1 MVFEK
6 NAVYPVSALQR
17 NSREVREAAKEKL
30 LRITEN
36 GASAYV
42 FCSEE
47 VLERTIDQAVEEA
60 LYERECLEAI
70 ERGEEAIEHGDCMCG
85 LENLRKRVAA
95 VHNPGAFVDKK

>member
-6 NAVYPVSALQR
+6 DAVFPVSALQK
-17 NSREVREAAKEKL
+17 NQREVREAARRKM

-36 GASAYV
+36 GSSAYV

-47 VLERTIDQAVEEA
+47 VLARTIDQAVEDA

-70 ERGEEAIEHGDCMCG
+70 ERGEEDIAAGRSVTGADAFKAAVA
-85 LENLRKRVAA
+85 NRRKRVA
-95 VHNPGAFVDKK
+95 

>member
-1 MVFEK
+1 MVFES

-17 NSREVREAAKEKL
+17 NQREVREAAKEKL

-47 VLERTIDQAVEEA
+47 ILERTIQQAVDEA
-60 LYERECLEAI
+60 LYERACLEAI
-70 ERGEEAIEHGDCMCG
+70 ERGEEDITAGRV
-85 LENLRKRVAA
+85 LRGASELRDAVRASRMQVA
-95 VHNPGAFVDKK
+95 

>member
-6 NAVYPVSALQR
+6 NAVYPVGALQR
-17 NSREVREAAKEKL
+17 NSREVRDAAKEKL

-36 GASAYV
+36 GASAYI

-47 VLERTIDQAVEEA
+47 VLERTINQAVEEA

-70 ERGEEAIEHGDCMCG
+70 ERGDCMCG
-85 LENLRKRVAA
+85 LDNLKKRATA
-95 VHNPGAFVDKK
+95 VRNSGAFVDKK

>member
-17 NSREVREAAKEKL
+17 NSREVRDAVKEKL

-36 GASAYV
+36 GASAYI

-47 VLERTIDQAVEEA
+47 VLERTINQAVEEA

-70 ERGEEAIEHGDCMCG
+70 ERGDCMCG
-85 LENLRKRVAA
+85 LDNLKKRATA
-95 VHNPGAFVDKK
+95 VRNSGAFVDKK

>member
-17 NSREVREAAKEKL
+17 NSREVRDAAKEKL

-36 GASAYV
+36 GASAYI

-47 VLERTIDQAVEEA
+47 VLERTINQAVEEA

-70 ERGEEAIEHGDCMCG
+70 ERGDCMCG
-85 LENLRKRVAA
+85 FDNLKKRATA
-95 VHNPGAFVDKK
+95 VRNSGAFVDKK

>member
-17 NSREVREAAKEKL
+17 NSREVRDAAKEKL

-36 GASAYV
+36 GASAYI

-47 VLERTIDQAVEEA
+47 VLERTINQAVEEA

-70 ERGEEAIEHGDCMCG
+70 ERGDCMCG
-85 LENLRKRVAA
+85 LDNLKKRATA
-95 VHNPGAFVDKK
+95 VRNSVAFVDKK

>member
-17 NSREVREAAKEKL
+17 NSREVRDAAKEKL

-36 GASAYV
+36 GASAYI

-47 VLERTIDQAVEEA
+47 VLERTINQAVEEA
-60 LYERECLEAI
+60 LYERECLEAV
-70 ERGEEAIEHGDCMCG
+70 ERGDCMCG
-85 LENLRKRVAA
+85 LDNLKKRATA
-95 VHNPGAFVDKK
+95 VRNSGAFVDKK

>member
-17 NSREVREAAKEKL
+17 NSREVRDAAKEKL

-36 GASAYV
+36 GASAYI

-47 VLERTIDQAVEEA
+47 VLERTINQAVEEA

-70 ERGEEAIEHGDCMCG
+70 ERGDCMCG
-85 LENLRKRVAA
+85 LDNLKKRATA
-95 VHNPGAFVDKK
+95 VRNSGAFVDKM

>member
-6 NAVYPVSALQR
+6 NAVYPVRALQR
-17 NSREVREAAKEKL
+17 NSREVRDAAKEKL

-36 GASAYV
+36 GASAYI

-47 VLERTIDQAVEEA
+47 VLERTINQAVEEA

-70 ERGEEAIEHGDCMCG
+70 ERGDCMCG
-85 LENLRKRVAA
+85 LDNLKKRATA
-95 VHNPGAFVDKK
+95 VRNSVAFVDKK

>member
-1 MVFEK
+1 MAFE
-6 NAVYPVSALQR
+6 AGTVYPVSALQK
-17 NSREVREAAKEKL
+17 NQREVREAARHKM

-47 VLERTIDQAVEEA
+47 VLERTIEEAVSQA

-70 ERGEEAIEHGDCMCG
+70 ELGEEEIANGKAVVGASALKEALASRRDGQ
-85 LENLRKRVAA
+85 VA
-95 VHNPGAFVDKK
+95 

>member
-17 NSREVREAAKEKL
+17 NSREVRDAAKEKL

-36 GASAYV
+36 GASAYI

-47 VLERTIDQAVEEA
+47 VLERTINRAVEEA

-70 ERGEEAIEHGDCMCG
+70 ERGDCMCG
-85 LENLRKRVAA
+85 LDNLKKRATA
-95 VHNPGAFVDKK
+95 VRNSGAFVDKK